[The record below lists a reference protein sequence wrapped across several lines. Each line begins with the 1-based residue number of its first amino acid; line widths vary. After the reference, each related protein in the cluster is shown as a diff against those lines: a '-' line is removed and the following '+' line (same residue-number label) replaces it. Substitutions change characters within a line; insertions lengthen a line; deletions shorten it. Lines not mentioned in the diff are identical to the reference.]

1 MPYYALSLPAG
12 MPFALHAWEITET
25 ETSLLA
31 EVQRLEAEGAGE
43 KLPKHPLARLQS
55 LAKSCLLYRVFGK
68 NIPENTPNGAPYL
81 ADTQVYISISHSE
94 KWVLLALAGKKIGVD
109 IQKIVAKIANIAPKF
124 LSNQETKH
132 LQSLPPTQYLDFC
145 ATIWTLKEAGF
156 KYYQLGNLPFSTG
169 METEGLG
176 HWQADFYD
184 SKGWSAALTI
194 RTKTGTF
201 RPSAFSWLLDG
212 NFCIGLVLG

>member
-1 MPYYALSLPAG
+1 MPYHALNLPTEA
-12 MPFALHAWEITET
+12 PCVLHAWEITET
-25 ETSLLA
+25 ENSLLA
-31 EVQRLEAEGAGE
+31 EAQHWGLARLE
-43 KLPKHPLARLQS
+43 LPKNPLARLQS
-55 LAKSCLLYRVFGK
+55 LAKNCLLHRVLGENILK
-68 NIPENTPNGAPYL
+68 NAPNGAPYL
-81 ADTQVYISISHSE
+81 ADTQAHISISHSE
-94 KWVLLALAGKKIGVD
+94 KWVLLAQAGKKIGVD

-132 LQSLPPTQYLDFC
+132 LQSLPEAQQLDFC

-176 HWQADFYD
+176 HWQANFYG
-184 SKGWSAALTI
+184 SKGWSGALTI
-194 RTKTGTF
+194 RTKTETF
-201 RPSAFSWLLDG
+201 SPSAFSWLLDG